1 MFNFRNLV
9 LDNKFVICFY
19 LDYINVLNYDSVGIV
34 SDSKISIFS
43 SFVEIIIYGSNL
55 VLSKMVDNE
64 ILIKGSFS
72 KIEYR

>member
-1 MFNFRNLV
+1 MFNFRN